1 MPDEPIKTRFAP
13 SPSGFLHLGNVR
25 TALFN
30 WLYAR
35 HCKGVFL
42 LRIED
47 TDEARTSEAAV
58 NALIEDLH
66 WLALSWDE
74 GQGGGG
80 TAGPYRQ
87 SERGAIYQ
95 EYFSKLESAGLA
107 YPCFCSPPQLSLAR
121 KQQLARGL
129 APRYAGTC
137 RHLSP
142 AEVQRRRAAGG
153 ASSLRFHVEPGRSLE
168 FADRVRGPQRFATD
182 DIGDFVIRRSD
193 GSPAFF
199 FSNVLD
205 DALMGVTDVL
215 RGEDHLSNT
224 PRQLLILAALGLP
237 GPRYAHIGLVTDADG
252 SPLSKRAGSL
262 AVRELRAQGVLPIAV
277 HNTLG
282 RLGHRYE
289 EPGFLGPDALIA
301 RFDIRRIGRAPA
313 RFDPVQLKHWQREAV
328 AQLEPKAFWDWLS
341 AGTRRTVP
349 ETARDAFIEAIR
361 TNVSLPGETG
371 AWAGILFDDAMLI
384 AADAEAAIAA
394 AGPEFFQHAL
404 QALAAAPEQFDHF
417 LAALK
422 QASGKKGPRLFA
434 PLRAAITGRM
444 DGPEL
449 KTLIP
454 LIGPARLAQR
464 LAAAQHLQHAEHL

>member
-13 SPSGFLHLGNVR
+13 SPSGYLHLGNVR

-35 HCKGVFL
+35 HCQGVFL

-58 NALIEDLH
+58 NALLEDLQ

-74 GQGGGG
+74 GQGVGG

-87 SERGAIYQ
+87 SRRGAIYQ
-95 EYFSKLESAGLA
+95 GYFSELESAGLA
-107 YPCFCSPPQLSLAR
+107 YPCFCSPLQLSLAR
-121 KQQLARGL
+121 RQRLAMGL

-142 AEVQRRRAAGG
+142 AEIQRRRAAGA
-153 ASSLRFHVEPGRSLE
+153 ASSLRFHVEQGRSLE
-168 FADRVRGPQRFATD
+168 FEDRVRGPQRFATD
-182 DIGDFVIRRSD
+182 DIGDFIIRRSD

-199 FSNVLD
+199 FSNALD

-237 GPRYAHIGLVTDADG
+237 SPRYAHIGLVTGADG
-252 SPLSKRAGSL
+252 APLSKRTGSL

-282 RLGHRYE
+282 RLGHLYE
-289 EPGFLGPDALIA
+289 APGFLDLDALIA

-313 RFDPVQLKHWQREAV
+313 HFDPVQLKHWQREAV
-328 AQLEPKAFWDWLS
+328 GHLEPEAFWDWLS
-341 AGTRRTVP
+341 TETRQTVP
-349 ETARDAFIEAIR
+349 ETARDAFIEAVR
-361 TNVSLPGETG
+361 TNVSLPGEAE
-371 AWAGILFDDAMLI
+371 AWACILFGDAVVI
-384 AADAEAAIAA
+384 AADAKAAIAA
-394 AGPEFFQHAL
+394 AGPEFFQHAV
-404 QALAAAPEQFDHF
+404 QALAAAPEHFDRF
-417 LAALK
+417 LAVLK
-422 QASGKKGPRLFA
+422 QASGEKGPRLFA

-449 KTLIP
+449 KTLMP
-454 LIGPARLAQR
+454 LIGPGRLAQR